1 MYYVGAVGFMAT
13 AVGFGLG
20 GVLAI
25 FFKKLQ
31 RKISTINALCT
42 GLILGLVCL
51 EIAPE
56 SIHLGGKIVFIIGI
70 LLGILGFFKIHE
82 ISHKFTISTESLQK
96 DRLIQT
102 GLLLAISITIHNFP
116 LGIAF
121 GASQNVGISKPIL
134 QALILH
140 NIPEGIA
147 MFIPLFLAGL
157 RFKMFLL
164 ITSIVSLPVALGSIV
179 GSLIG
184 MKYPLLWSFIISF
197 ALGIIVIVTIKEIFF
212 EAVKHSSF
220 GHALFFVGV
229 GIFIIWGY
237 MTFI

>member
-1 MYYVGAVGFMAT
+1 MYYVGIVGFMAT

-31 RKISTINALCT
+31 HKVSTINALCT

-56 SIHLGGKIVFIIGI
+56 SIYLGGKVVFTIGF
-70 LLGILGFFKIHE
+70 LLGVLCFFQIHE
-82 ISHKFTISTESLQK
+82 VSHKFTPSTENLQK
-96 DRLIQT
+96 DRFIQT
-102 GLLLAISITIHNFP
+102 GFLLAISITIHNFP

-121 GASQNVGISKPIL
+121 GSSQNLGISKPIL

-164 ITSIVSLPVALGSIV
+164 ITTIVSLPVAVGSIV
-179 GSLIG
+179 GSVIG

-197 ALGIIVIVTIKEIFF
+197 ALGIIVIVTIKEIFI

-220 GHALFFVGV
+220 VHAMLFVGV

>member
-1 MYYVGAVGFMAT
+1 MYYVGAVGFLAT
-13 AVGFGLG
+13 AIGFGFG

-31 RKISTINALCT
+31 GKVSTINALCT
-42 GLILGLVCL
+42 GLIIGLVCL

-56 SIHLGGKIVFIIGI
+56 SIDLGGKIIFTVGVFVGI
-70 LLGILGFFKIHE
+70 LSFFKIHE
-82 ISHKFTISTESLQK
+82 FSHKFTISTENLQK

-102 GLLLAISITIHNFP
+102 GFLLAISITIHNFP

-121 GASQNVGISKPIL
+121 GASQNIGISKPIL

-184 MKYPLLWSFIISF
+184 MKYPILWAFIISF
-197 ALGIIVIVTIKEIFF
+197 ALGIIVIVTIKEIFI
-212 EAVKHSSF
+212 EAVKQSSF
-220 GHALFFVGV
+220 GHALLFVGL

-237 MTFI
+237 MKFI